1 MPTFVRPSAIAASTS
16 RSRGVSADERVVGAV
31 ADHELGD
38 DLGIERRAA
47 ASDPP
52 QRVHELADV
61 ADAVLEQVAD
71 AAGPVGEQLRR
82 VLPLDVLAEHEDRR
96 ARHAPAG
103 LDRRPQAL
111 VALGRR
117 HPHVD
122 DRHVGP
128 VRRRRPRRTTAPS
141 PTFATTVPPDS
152 SISRAMPSRMSAE
165 SSAMTTRSGA
175 ASTVDDARP
184 GGAARRHV
192 TEPDARRSSRSMRSA
207 GAYRGVMDAGLALSD
222 IRVIG
227 STHGRATV
235 GRLGAL
241 LVAVTLVGSAC
252 SPSNPE
258 PSPTPVG
265 VLFPS
270 SAPTASP
277 APSAASSPAR
287 TPAATLALPDR
298 PLASAGQ
305 IAVVRDDGS
314 LWLTDAGGRPSMLAS
329 GDAGTFGFPTWSP
342 DGSQIAAVQTSFTEA
357 TILVFDVGNANSQPA
372 PTPRAIFRS
381 ATIAPFYLSWT
392 PDGTDVSFLASDAES
407 LKLWLAP
414 ADGSAPLDGSGPG
427 AVVRAG
433 NPFYFDW
440 IDGDH
445 LFAHIGTGADAFLGE
460 IGRDGVA
467 IGKAL
472 RTPGVFRSADV
483 SADGKYVGY
492 VRAGASGK
500 DAVVVTTRNGA
511 DEHSMPVFGLSAV
524 DFSPVGDT
532 LASIGAV
539 EATTEP
545 CRRPRG
551 AAPPDRC
558 ADRRRSVDPRRT
570 DRQLRLVAGRE
581 DDRGDRPGPPSRRL
595 GRLEYEPGPFRGARC
610 GSRRPDVVRRRR
622 DGRHPL
628 GSPGPAG
635 GPIRPGPDGVLRPV
649 RAEPPPVGARQ
660 LVDPAAPERPGR
672 DDAHRRLLP
681 RRRPAGP
688 DRR

>member
-1 MPTFVRPSAIAASTS
+1 
-16 RSRGVSADERVVGAV
+16 
-31 ADHELGD
+31 
-38 DLGIERRAA
+38 
-47 ASDPP
+47 
-52 QRVHELADV
+52 
-61 ADAVLEQVAD
+61 
-71 AAGPVGEQLRR
+71 
-82 VLPLDVLAEHEDRR
+82 
-96 ARHAPAG
+96 
-103 LDRRPQAL
+103 
-111 VALGRR
+111 
-117 HPHVD
+117 
-122 DRHVGP
+122 
-128 VRRRRPRRTTAPS
+128 
-141 PTFATTVPPDS
+141 
-152 SISRAMPSRMSAE
+152 
-165 SSAMTTRSGA
+165 
-175 ASTVDDARP
+175 
-184 GGAARRHV
+184 
-192 TEPDARRSSRSMRSA
+192 
-207 GAYRGVMDAGLALSD
+207 
-222 IRVIG
+222 
-227 STHGRATV
+227 
-235 GRLGAL
+235 
-241 LVAVTLVGSAC
+241 
-252 SPSNPE
+252 
-258 PSPTPVG
+258 
-265 VLFPS
+265 
-270 SAPTASP
+270 
-277 APSAASSPAR
+277 
-287 TPAATLALPDR
+287 
-298 PLASAGQ
+298 
-305 IAVVRDDGS
+305 
-314 LWLTDAGGRPSMLAS
+314 MLAS

-524 DFSPVGDT
+524 DFSPVDDT

-545 CRRPRG
+545 AGVPAGPLRLIDARTG
-551 AAPPDRC
+551 AVRSILDGPIVSFAWSPDGKTIAAIGLVRPPD
-558 ADRRRSVDPRRT
+558 ASAVSSTSPD
-570 DRQLRLVAGRE
+570 A
-581 DDRGDRPGPPSRRL
+581 
-595 GRLEYEPGPFRGARC
+595 FRGARC

>member
-1 MPTFVRPSAIAASTS
+1 
-16 RSRGVSADERVVGAV
+16 
-31 ADHELGD
+31 
-38 DLGIERRAA
+38 
-47 ASDPP
+47 
-52 QRVHELADV
+52 
-61 ADAVLEQVAD
+61 
-71 AAGPVGEQLRR
+71 
-82 VLPLDVLAEHEDRR
+82 
-96 ARHAPAG
+96 
-103 LDRRPQAL
+103 
-111 VALGRR
+111 
-117 HPHVD
+117 
-122 DRHVGP
+122 
-128 VRRRRPRRTTAPS
+128 
-141 PTFATTVPPDS
+141 
-152 SISRAMPSRMSAE
+152 
-165 SSAMTTRSGA
+165 
-175 ASTVDDARP
+175 
-184 GGAARRHV
+184 
-192 TEPDARRSSRSMRSA
+192 
-207 GAYRGVMDAGLALSD
+207 MDAGLALSD

-227 STHGRATV
+227 LTHGRATI

-287 TPAATLALPDR
+287 TPTATLALPDR
-298 PLASAGQ
+298 PLASVGQ

-314 LWLTDAGGRPSMLAS
+314 LWLTDAGGRPTILAS

-357 TILVFDVGNANSQPA
+357 TILVFDVDNTNSQPA
-372 PTPRAIFRS
+372 PTPRAVFRS

-392 PDGTDVSFLASDAES
+392 PDGKDVSFLASDAES

-440 IDGDH
+440 IDEDH

-492 VRAGASGK
+492 VRAGTSGK

-524 DFSPVGDT
+524 DFSPVDDT

-545 CRRPRG
+545 VGVPAGPLRLIDARTGAVRSLLDGPVVSFAWSPDGKTIAAIGLVRPPDG
-551 AAPPDRC
+551 SAVSSTSPEPSAAPDPG
-558 ADRRRSVDPRRT
+558 VDVRMWFV
-570 DRQLRLVAGRE
+570 DVATG
-581 DDRGDRPGPPSRRL
+581 DILSDPQVLPGDRYVRGLMEYFDQYALSHRL
-595 GRLEYEPGPFRGARC
+595 WA
-610 GSRRPDVVRRRR
+610 PDSSSILL
-622 DGRHPL
+622 PQ
-628 GSPGPAG
+628 S
-635 GPIRPGPDGVLRPV
+635 GPDGTTHIDVFFPDGGQPV
-649 RAEPPPVGARQ
+649 PIDGDIGFWSP
-660 LVDPAAPERPGR
+660 
-672 DDAHRRLLP
+672 
-681 RRRPAGP
+681 
-688 DRR
+688 